1 MEGQVF
7 SVSPESFQSD
17 VVERSRQNPVVLL
30 FWTDQVPPSAETKRQ
45 LEALVAH
52 YQGKVFLGL
61 VDVAEDQTLAQQLRV
76 QGLPSIRVIKGG
88 QLVEQ
93 VDGPQPEENLRQ
105 LLDTLTLSSSEL
117 LKEHLVLCLQQGDFA
132 AALDML
138 QQAID
143 EEPNNPAFR
152 VELADVLV
160 LKGDLEGARTALA
173 TVEEEV
179 EERERPQ
186 ARLQFADEGVGLPRL
201 DELARARDAAPEDLE
216 ICYQLSVQEAVAGH
230 YEAALELAMT
240 ILRTDREFRDDI
252 GRMTMIRIFTL
263 LGKSSDLAGRYRRQM
278 FNYMH

>member
-117 LKEHLVLCLQQGDFA
+117 LKEHLALCLQQGDFA

-160 LKGDLEGARTALA
+160 LKGDLEGAWTALA
-173 TVEEEV
+173 TVGEDV

-186 ARLQFADEGVGLPRL
+186 VRLQFAEEAVGLPGL
-201 DELARARDAAPEDLE
+201 DELARARDAEPEDLE
-216 ICYQLSVQEAVAGH
+216 ICYQLSVQEAVVGH